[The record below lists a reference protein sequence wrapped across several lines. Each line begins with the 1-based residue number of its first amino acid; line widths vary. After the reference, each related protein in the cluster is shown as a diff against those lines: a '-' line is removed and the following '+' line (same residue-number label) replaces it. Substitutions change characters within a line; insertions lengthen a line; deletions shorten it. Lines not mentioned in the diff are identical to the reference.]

1 MNSGR
6 ASRIFIIGIR
16 LWPPLRIFAP
26 SPCSC
31 KRAIASEMDS
41 GRKYSKDWGIIF
53 SPHQASND
61 FQSRTAENS
70 HANSRPS
77 LGDTLLGVLYGETR
91 AADAQTSRAKRIL
104 SRIKFLN
111 KKFIFAVWRRD

>member
-26 SPCSC
+26 SPCSS
-31 KRAIASEMDS
+31 KRAIASETDC

-53 SPHQASND
+53 SPHQASNN
-61 FQSRTAENS
+61 SPCRTAENS
-70 HANSRPS
+70 HTNGLHS
-77 LGDTLLGVLYGETR
+77 LGDTLLGCYMARLARQTPKR
-91 AADAQTSRAKRIL
+91 AELKRG
-104 SRIKFLN
+104 
-111 KKFIFAVWRRD
+111 

>member
-6 ASRIFIIGIR
+6 ASRIFIMGIR

-61 FQSRTAENS
+61 FKAARQNTVTQTVDQAWVTPCS
-70 HANSRPS
+70 
-77 LGDTLLGVLYGETR
+77 GCYVGETR
-91 AADAQTSRAKRIL
+91 AADAQTSRAMWIL
-104 SRIKFLN
+104 SKI
-111 KKFIFAVWRRD
+111 